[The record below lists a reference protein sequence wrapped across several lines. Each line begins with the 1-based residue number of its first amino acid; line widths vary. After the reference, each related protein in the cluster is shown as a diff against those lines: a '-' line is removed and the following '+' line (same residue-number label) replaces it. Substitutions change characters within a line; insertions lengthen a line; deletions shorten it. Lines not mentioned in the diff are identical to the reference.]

1 MIKLFENE
9 LCERALIKIAQGDIS
24 ALDVIYNHFGK
35 LLYSIAYSVTEDA
48 HLSEDILQET
58 FLKIAEKA
66 SSYKK
71 GTNAKA
77 WIAAICRNLAIDKV
91 RRRNN
96 ETAYCSAIDEDVT
109 HIHTADDF
117 LSLLEVLNDEERQI
131 VILKTAWGLKHSEIA
146 KILSI
151 TTDNARQKYKRAI
164 EKLKTTLKEGE

>member
-9 LCERALIKIAQGDIS
+9 LCERALIKIAQGDLS
-24 ALDVIYNHFGK
+24 ALSVIYDHFGK
-35 LLYSIAYSVTEDA
+35 LLYSIAHSMTGDK

-77 WIAAICRNLAIDKV
+77 WVAAVCRNLAVDKV
-91 RRRNN
+91 RKRNT
-96 ETAYCSAIDEDVT
+96 EAKYCDAISEGET
-109 HIHTADDF
+109 HIHTEADF
-117 LSLLEVLNDEERQI
+117 MSLLTPLNDEERQI

-151 TTDNARQKYKRAI
+151 TTDNTRQKYKRAI